1 MAQHKIAKPA
11 DIPEGKGKMFTVD
24 GQDVAVFNKGGQFF
38 AMENTCIHKGGSLGD
53 GSLDDETVTCPLH
66 GWQYNVTNGEC
77 VTLDLCDDGSFVE
90 TYPVK
95 IENDEIILSLP

>member
-66 GWQYNVTNGEC
+66 GWQYNIADGKCLANPEAKLNTFTVT
-77 VTLDLCDDGSFVE
+77 V
-90 TYPVK
+90 
-95 IENDEIILSLP
+95 ENDEVCLEI

>member
-66 GWQYNVTNGEC
+66 GWQYNITTGEC
-77 VTLDLCDDGSFVE
+77 LMNPEAILNTFTVTV
-90 TYPVK
+90 
-95 IENDEIILSLP
+95 ENDEVCLEI

>member
-11 DIPEGKGKMFTVD
+11 DIPEGKGEMFTVD
-24 GQDVAVFNKGGQFF
+24 GQAVAVFNKGGQFF

-53 GSLDDETVTCPLH
+53 GSLDDETGTCPLH

-77 VTLDLCDDGSFVE
+77 LMKPDTKLKTFPVTV
-90 TYPVK
+90 
-95 IENDEIILSLP
+95 ENDEVCLEI

>member
-77 VTLDLCDDGSFVE
+77 LMQPDTKLQTFPVTV
-90 TYPVK
+90 
-95 IENDEIILSLP
+95 ENDEVCLEI